1 LSGCNEK
8 LELPRVLWLAGFLK
22 LKAEVERDCSLGMAD
37 DHARSATADTAPDPF
52 LPKDRSLADTQ
63 SCSKIFAQTQM
74 WRVYFGQ

>member
-37 DHARSATADTAPDPF
+37 VITPGPPLLIQLQT
-52 LPKDRSLADTQ
+52 
-63 SCSKIFAQTQM
+63 CIFA
-74 WRVYFGQ
+74 